1 MPVTLVIVDDDED
14 FRLIARALLRS
25 LSDTVTVVGEAADG
39 QAALVLVRRERPDI
53 VITDLVMPHLNGVD
67 LTRRIRE
74 ELPETQVILVSSYTE
89 DAYMLMAS
97 DSGADVFVNK
107 RVITS
112 SLVPAVRD
120 LIRRRLSGG
129 ATSLPWA
136 EALRPRTSRRSD
148 RAASAGSGRP
158 RPPRVVPDGPR
169 AIAARLTGRAPPLYF
184 GCSDWPTE
192 FSLDRAGRK
201 GDDDGVDEHD
211 DRAGARVQR
220 SRRAGGAGRRSLRGG
235 GPGSPDRALLPRDP
249 RRPRTARSPSP

>member
-129 ATSLPWA
+129 
-136 EALRPRTSRRSD
+136 SD
-148 RAASAGSGRP
+148 Q
-158 RPPRVVPDGPR
+158 
-169 AIAARLTGRAPPLYF
+169 PPL
-184 GCSDWPTE
+184 G
-192 FSLDRAGRK
+192 
-201 GDDDGVDEHD
+201 
-211 DRAGARVQR
+211 
-220 SRRAGGAGRRSLRGG
+220 GGASSSYV
-235 GPGSPDRALLPRDP
+235 PPK
-249 RRPRTARSPSP
+249 